1 MKTSLLRILP
11 VGVAMLAGLLVPSGS
26 SYGQSNTK
34 HGLVS
39 NNLRSMDFEMPLLN
53 KQPELVVL
61 IFDSATCTYEYA
73 GSGEMKLI
81 ACHYKESSSSS
92 YLVRES
98 NIPQKQTKINLPSA
112 KQITEVLQEEIDIE
126 PEPEL
131 KEWMITPS
139 DWNSFKN

>member
-1 MKTSLLRILP
+1 MKTSILRILL
-11 VGVAMLAGLLVPSGS
+11 VGVGLLAGLLVPSGS

-34 HGLVS
+34 HGLVG
-39 NNLRSMDFEMPLLN
+39 NNLRSMDFEMPVLN
-53 KQPELVVL
+53 EEPELVVL

-81 ACHYKESSSSS
+81 ACHYKGSSTSS
-92 YLVRES
+92 YFVRES
-98 NIPQKQTKINLPSA
+98 STLQKQTKINLPSA
-112 KQITEVLQEEIDIE
+112 KRITEVLQQEADFE

-139 DWNSFKN
+139 AWKSIKN